1 MRTTI
6 KAQHIWLPGICLLA
20 LTLLLTACGGAI
32 ASGRG
37 TGSSGS
43 SATPAPTAVKGYGT
57 SNGCPSDA
65 VVSSTPPAN
74 VTANINSPDQ
84 TVSAHNG
91 DIIEIQFPFGRKWA
105 GPGNTPSIL
114 QLQQPSG
121 YAQKSDNMCVWRF
134 AAKGT
139 GKARLAFESQ
149 PLCKPGIACP
159 MYIVSYPVTINI
171 Q

>member
-1 MRTTI
+1 MDITI
-6 KAQHIWLPGICLLA
+6 KARHVWLTGICLLA
-20 LTLLLTACGGAI
+20 LTLLLVACGGAPG
-32 ASGRG
+32 SGG
-37 TGSSGS
+37 SASSGS
-43 SATPAPTAVKGYGT
+43 SSATHAPTSVKGYGT

-91 DIIEIQFPFGRKWA
+91 DMIEIHLPFGRKWI
-105 GPGNTPSIL
+105 GPSNMPGIL

-134 AAKGT
+134 VAKGT
-139 GKARLAFESQ
+139 GKAQLAFESQ
-149 PLCKPGIACP
+149 PLCKPGAACP